1 MARNIVNGISTRR
14 LTSNTQKA
22 AYRLLNANGRWLSRA
37 DLSRTVKSAAA
48 RIRDLRK
55 DEFGAF
61 EVECCSAVEL
71 DKQGDHRS
79 FYYRIN
85 PNNVT
90 RKQINT
96 VFRIA

>member
-1 MARNIVNGISTRR
+1 MAKNIINEINTRR

-22 AYRLLNANGRWLSRA
+22 AHRLLSANGRWLSRA

-61 EVECCSAVEL
+61 EVECRSAIEL
-71 DKQGDHRS
+71 NKQGNYRS

-85 PNNVT
+85 PNSVT
-90 RKQINT
+90 KSQIAR
-96 VFRIA
+96 VFRLS